1 MRFLE
6 RFLQALASHPLIK
19 NSTVFQDFLSV
30 QNENDFANLKKEYTK
45 QKPPTKLSEFKT
57 FNGEVN

>member
-6 RFLQALASHPLIK
+6 RFLHALASNPLIK
-19 NSTVFQDFLSV
+19 NSQVFQDFLSV
-30 QNENDFANLKKEYTK
+30 QNENDFANLKKEYAK
-45 QKPPTKLSEFKT
+45 LKAPTKLSEFKT